1 MADLQK
7 GVNMANY
14 DDTYMKKGNSI
25 IKLRIIFTEDSTR
38 DTEATWNGRVFTG
51 EHDVDFDTRYHELKE
66 QGYKEAQML
75 KGKYSGI
82 TFEEV

>member
-1 MADLQK
+1 
-7 GVNMANY
+7 
-14 DDTYMKKGNSI
+14 
-25 IKLRIIFTEDSTR
+25 
-38 DTEATWNGRVFTG
+38 
-51 EHDVDFDTRYHELKE
+51 VDFDTRYHELKE